1 MYLMT
6 CYFVSRGF
14 FSAPHPLALE
24 IPAGFGVELPRLAEL
39 PQLEEHFLRR
49 ARQALVDSLSF
60 SDRLMDFLR
69 GSVLVTLYLYLRGRY
84 LEGYHIHCGAARL
97 ALSCG
102 LHRIE
107 SHVFDEITRGRAPL
121 AGGPSIMLLKPP
133 ANQID
138 LAERITTFW
147 MIYLCDKMSSVCA
160 GFIGAL
166 PDEGS
171 AIDAIR
177 TVFPRRIEEYEEG
190 IVTGIYNTSL
200 TELFNATAPPA
211 GNPLPDIPWTVTLK
225 GLSLLDRATRLGATF
240 RLDPTHENILAIRKL
255 ESAATTFRSTLP
267 PFTYF
272 VTPTSSA
279 LSMSYHDLGMFIGH
293 TSSLGALL
301 EIHQTL
307 VDVGENEYEAR
318 LECAVDVAKLARV
331 AKDGGLVN
339 SCLISAGYCWSLA
352 ARVLVQHIESNYGTE
367 PYAVD
372 YESHLA
378 DVVTALELLSLT
390 FPALLHQF
398 GQVQMALGRVRGLGS
413 TFSVETAEF

>member
-6 CYFVSRGF
+6 CYFISRGF
-14 FSAPHPLALE
+14 SSASHPLALE
-24 IPAGFGVELPRLAEL
+24 IPSGFGVGLPQLAEL

-49 ARQALVDSLSF
+49 ARQSLVDSLSF

-107 SHVFDEITRGRAPL
+107 SHVFEEYLRGSVPL
-121 AGGPSIMLLKPP
+121 TGGTSIMLLKAPK
-133 ANQID
+133 NQVD

-160 GFIGAL
+160 GFVGAL

-177 TVFPRRIEEYEEG
+177 TVFPRPIEEYEAG
-190 IVTGIYNTSL
+190 TVTGIYNTSL
-200 TELFNATAPPA
+200 TELLNGASPPGRNA
-211 GNPLPDIPWTVTLK
+211 LPDIPWTVTLK

-240 RLDPTHENILAIRKL
+240 RLDPTNENILAVRNL
-255 ESAATTFRSTLP
+255 ESATAKFRSTLP

-272 VTPTSSA
+272 VAPTSSA

-301 EIHQTL
+301 EVHQTL
-307 VDVGENEYEAR
+307 VDVGEHEYDAR
-318 LECAVDVAKLARV
+318 LECAVDVANLARV

-339 SCLISAGYCWSLA
+339 GCLISAGYTSL
-352 ARVLVQHIESNYGTE
+352 GK
-367 PYAVD
+367 
-372 YESHLA
+372 
-378 DVVTALELLSLT
+378 
-390 FPALLHQF
+390 FK
-398 GQVQMALGRVRGLGS
+398 
-413 TFSVETAEF
+413 